1 MATVLLKN
9 LRTIRERRG
18 WSQAQLAAVV
28 GYSDAFIS
36 QLETGKKQ
44 GSVTALK
51 RLADALGVTTDQL
64 LVDDDNGVGL
74 VPQRLGTTK
83 CRCR

>member
-74 VPQRLGTTK
+74 VTTK
-83 CRCR
+83 WRCR

>member
-9 LRTIRERRG
+9 LRAIRERRG

-51 RLADALGVTTDQL
+51 SLADALGVTTDQL
-64 LVDDDNGVGL
+64 LFDDDNAVAHA
-74 VPQRLGTTK
+74 PQALDATD

>member
-1 MATVLLKN
+1 MAPVLLKN
-9 LRTIRERRG
+9 LRAIRERRG
-18 WSQAQLAAVV
+18 WTQAQLAHAV

-51 RLADALGVTTDQL
+51 SLAQALGVTTDQL
-64 LVDDDNGVGL
+64 LANEDNGGF
-74 VPQRLGTTK
+74 PGSSDTTP
-83 CRCR
+83 